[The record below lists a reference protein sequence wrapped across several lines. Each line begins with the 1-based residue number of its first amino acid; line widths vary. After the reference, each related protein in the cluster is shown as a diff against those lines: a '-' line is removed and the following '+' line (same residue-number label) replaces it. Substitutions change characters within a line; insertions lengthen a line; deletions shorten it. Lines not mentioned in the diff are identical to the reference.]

1 MNYTIATGS
10 YQPDGAVTLY
20 RRTTEGFEAVGR
32 GGPGR
37 VSFIATTRDGLT
49 GVVEADSGQLVEL
62 TLSQLDVFT
71 TSQIALHESAP
82 CFLVVLPDSQILIAN
97 YGSGSVTLMPGL
109 HTVRF
114 PELPSGRAPRQ
125 ESSHAHHAVETSW
138 GTVLVSDLGSD
149 CLVELDVEADQPRVI
164 RTIPIAAG
172 AGPRHMTW
180 LGSRLVVIGELD
192 SALHILSITAS
203 DAREV
208 QVIRSYG
215 GEADDQS
222 QPSHVATDPTGR
234 WVLVLNRG
242 RDTVAVFD
250 GSEESLRLH
259 TEVPCGGTWPRHF
272 AFVGDRVLVANQ
284 RSDSIAE
291 FEFNHHEGS
300 LRLISS
306 FASPAPSCIVEINHE

>member
-1 MNYTIATGS
+1 MNYSIAVGS
-10 YQPDGAVTLY
+10 YQPDRAVTLH
-20 RRTTEGFEAVGR
+20 RRTTEGWQTVGR
-32 GGPGR
+32 GGPGLT
-37 VSFIATTRDGLT
+37 SFIAPTRDGLS
-49 GVVEADSGQLVEL
+49 GVVEADGGQLVEL
-62 TLSQLDVFT
+62 SLNHSSVST
-71 TSQIALHESAP
+71 TRQIALHESAP
-82 CFLVVLPDSQILIAN
+82 CFLLVLPDSRVLIAN
-97 YGSGSVTLMPGL
+97 YGSGSVTLMPGP

-114 PELPSGRAPRQ
+114 PELPAGRTPRQ
-125 ESSHAHHAVETSW
+125 ETPHAHHAVETTW

-149 CLVELDVEADQPRVI
+149 CLVELAVDADHLRVI

-192 SALHILSITAS
+192 SALHVLSITES

-208 QVIRSYG
+208 QVIPSYA
-215 GEADDQS
+215 GEADERS
-222 QPSHVATDPTGR
+222 QPSHVATDATGR
-234 WVLVLNRG
+234 WVLALNRG

-250 GSEESLRLH
+250 GAEGSLRLH
-259 TEVPCGGTWPRHF
+259 SEVPCGGTWPRHF

-291 FEFNHHEGS
+291 FEFNQDAGT